1 MSKERLIKKEAALS
15 TVEFAYKACDGDI
28 ENFKELLIQ
37 CFEDLP
43 ELKAIPVEWLKEW
56 AKTNDEFFEGE
67 LYAYLISTILLD
79 WNRRSEK

>member
-43 ELKAIPVEWLKEW
+43 EVEARPIHHSTRKDENGVEWVHGENGWERKE
-56 AKTNDEFFEGE
+56 
-67 LYAYLISTILLD
+67 
-79 WNRRSEK
+79 